1 MTAATEK
8 AVRPTWPAR
17 SFADPLPWF
26 AQPKQS
32 RKSRLIMHVLK
43 NLRRLRANRSTR
55 KDYEP
60 FTLLDMLLDDDSER
74 PAQPSSVEIKLFGF
88 RAQSHGRT
96 GFAALRALRREHP
109 VLVHGLYT
117 YLSVSWFLAVLIT
130 AFMVQGRWYSG
141 MPWPYA

>member
-1 MTAATEK
+1 
-8 AVRPTWPAR
+8 
-17 SFADPLPWF
+17 
-26 AQPKQS
+26 
-32 RKSRLIMHVLK
+32 MHVLK
-43 NLRRLRANRSTR
+43 SLCRLRANRARR

-60 FTLLDMLLDDDSER
+60 LTLLDMLLDDDSER
-74 PAQPSSVEIKLFGF
+74 PAQPSSVQIKLFRF

-130 AFMVQGRWYSG
+130 AFMVRGR
-141 MPWPYA
+141 